1 MAELKWGKEGK
12 EGPQGRGGETK
23 GEGGHAIG
31 RRGRRRRV
39 ISRIAPD
46 HIFVFWAAAL
56 LGTESHPWSS
66 KREEEGTA
74 PFPHTRREGGRS
86 KRILHPSQNAA
97 RKGEEEK

>member
-1 MAELKWGKEGK
+1 MAELKWGKEEK
-12 EGPQGRGGETK
+12 EGPQGRGGGKQREKEAMQSEGK
-23 GEGGHAIG
+23 GGGG
-31 RRGRRRRV
+31 SFRGLRPTTY
-39 ISRIAPD
+39 S
-46 HIFVFWAAAL
+46 FFWAAAF

-66 KREEEGTA
+66 EREEEGTA